1 MRRFSLAFFIAT
13 AVAALAS
20 ASPAAASVTI
30 GQLAPGSPPGS
41 SCSGTDTDFFQQTVT
56 SGNTYVVPSTGGV
69 TAWTLTSW
77 STNASPGGGRYTMKV
92 FRQVAGLTYMA
103 VGHEGPHTLSVG
115 ILNTFPAN
123 VAVRAGD
130 ILGFFEGGGVSNACT
145 FSASAGDS
153 DLQKGGNLADGESE
167 DFISNPGNRINISAL
182 VTPVNTFT
190 LDATTRNKK
199 RGTAT
204 LTANAPNPGNLTV
217 GGIGV
222 KIAAGAV
229 TTAPGVVQLPIQA
242 SGKKKRKLNESGKV
256 KVTPQITFT
265 PIGGD
270 PNTQSKKLKLKKRV

>member
-1 MRRFSLAFFIAT
+1 LIGSVLILAT
-13 AVAALAS
+13 GAS
-20 ASPAAASVTI
+20 SAGASVAI

-115 ILNTFPAN
+115 VLNTFPAN

-130 ILGFFEGGGVSNACT
+130 ILGFFEGGGISNACT

-153 DLQKGGNLADGESE
+153 DLQRGGNLADGESG
-167 DFISNPGNRINISAL
+167 DFISNPGNRMNISAL

-190 LDATTRNKK
+190 LRATTRNKK

-204 LTANAPNPGNLTV
+204 LNLNLPNPGDLT
-217 GGIGV
+217 
-222 KIAAGAV
+222 
-229 TTAPGVVQLPIQA
+229 A
-242 SGKKKRKLNESGKV
+242 SGKDAKFASASRAVISKAVGAGPAQLLIKAKGQQRATLSATGRVKLKV
-256 KVTPQITFT
+256 SIVYTPT
-265 PIGGD
+265 GGD
-270 PNTQSKKLKLKKRV
+270 PDTQSIKVMLKKKL